1 VVVNSAPSADF
12 TLANLTGRLLV
23 ARVHALRTRDDVDAY
38 SKAIADRLK
47 TMPSSPVLCADHR
60 PVVIYPQVVAD
71 RLVEL
76 FVSMNTQLER
86 IAIISA
92 RSNATLVLQ
101 LERLVR
107 EAKFPNRKVFYA
119 PAEAERH
126 LAASLGADEIT
137 RARSFL
143 AEWPGA
149 GPASSRR

>member
-1 VVVNSAPSADF
+1 LVNVAQPPEF
-12 TLANLTGRLLV
+12 TLSNTSGRLLE
-23 ARVHALRTRDDVDAY
+23 ARVHSLRTRDEVDAY
-38 SKAIADRLK
+38 SKAIGDRLK
-47 TMPSSPVLCADHR
+47 TMPQHPVLCADHR
-60 PVVIYPQVVAD
+60 PVVIYPQIVAD

-86 IAIISA
+86 VAIIAA

-107 EAKFPNRKVFYA
+107 EAKYANRKVFYA
-119 PAEAERH
+119 PADAEKH
-126 LAASLGADEIT
+126 LSVSLGVEEIG

-149 GPASSRR
+149 GPVSSRR